1 MTQVRMPSSLSRILM
16 ITLSLIIVS
25 TAVVVAIGES
35 TKRMFKDIS
44 QLTLFLENSE
54 EIQPNFERSLEVYTE
69 ETKQTKDFLS
79 NLRPETEEEL
89 VAAISSIEGIGRKLF
104 LNISLKSIETDVEE
118 EDSIGYQVSFY
129 GTKTDLQ
136 NFLKELEKL
145 LLYIRVEEI
154 NFKEVKFLETAEI
167 GEEENT
173 NLRIKL
179 YTK

>member
-1 MTQVRMPSSLSRILM
+1 M

-25 TAVVVAIGES
+25 TTVVVAIGES
-35 TKRMFKDIS
+35 TKGMYRDIK
-44 QLTLFLENSE
+44 QLNLFLENSE
-54 EIQPNFERSLEVYTE
+54 EIQPDFERSLEVYTE

-79 NLRPETEEEL
+79 KLRPNTEEEL
-89 VAAISSIEGIGRKLF
+89 VVAISSIEEVGKKLF
-104 LNISLKSIETDVEE
+104 LNISLKSIKTETEE

-154 NFKEVKFLETAEI
+154 NFKEVKFLDDKELV
-167 GEEENT
+167 EEENT
-173 NLRIKL
+173 HIKIKL

>member
-1 MTQVRMPSSLSRILM
+1 MTQVQMPSSLRRILM
-16 ITLSLIIVS
+16 ITLSLMIVS

-35 TKRMFKDIS
+35 TQSMYSDIS
-44 QLTLFLENSE
+44 QLNLFLENSE
-54 EIQPNFERSLEVYTE
+54 EIQPDFERSLEIYTE

-79 NLRPETEEEL
+79 KLRPYTEEEL
-89 VAAISSIEGIGRKLF
+89 VVAISSIEAVGRKLF
-104 LNISLKSIETDVEE
+104 LNISLRSIEAESEE
-118 EDSIGYQVSFY
+118 NDSIGYQISFY

-154 NFKEVKFLETAEI
+154 NFKEVKFLNDQELI
-167 GEEENT
+167 EENT
-173 NLRIKL
+173 HIKIKL